1 MNTERC
7 PLCGKAN
14 GCVIAAGQS
23 DVPCW
28 CFEAQ
33 IDPTALER
41 LTPEQR
47 NQACLCPACAG
58 AVRIAASRK
67 QDGEP
72 D

>member
-1 MNTERC
+1 MTVERC

-14 GCVIAAGQS
+14 RCVIAAGHS
-23 DVPCW
+23 DAPCW

-33 IDPTALER
+33 IDPAALER

-47 NQACLCPACAG
+47 DQACLCPACAG
-58 AVRIAASRK
+58 AVHTIEPR
-67 QDGEP
+67 EP